1 MKYSGVTIKK
11 PSLTERLH
19 RSTYFSGF
27 YKVKFD
33 SFFVLFFF

>member
-33 SFFVLFFF
+33 FFLFYF